1 MTAWGERSFQPLRT
15 LHYEADT
22 ELEESLAHAFDQ
34 LRSLG
39 LGMDSDSTGAAG
51 EGDVLAAVADAG
63 SGVRCADRSGDDRA
77 PGGAAESAAVRITVP
92 LASCGELGRV
102 LYEQDVSVCLLER
115 TGTGWIVEL
124 MKPAGAGLE
133 SALLEIGAT
142 LLRNGHH

>member
-1 MTAWGERSFQPLRT
+1 M

-39 LGMDSDSTGAAG
+39 LGLVSDSTGAAG
-51 EGDVLAAVADAG
+51 EGHVLAAVADTG
-63 SGVRCADRSGDDRA
+63 SGCRCADRSGDDRA

-92 LASCGELGRV
+92 LSCCGELGRV
-102 LYEQDVSVCLLER
+102 LYEQGVSVCLVER

-124 MKPAGAGLE
+124 MKPAGADLE
-133 SALLEIGAT
+133 SALREIGAFV
-142 LLRNGHH
+142 LRNEHH